1 MVEFELKPIE
11 KVILH
16 EILKWSLEE
25 FIDRFVKPN
34 STVQW
39 VDGIVMLRSVFK
51 SQSPKMIEDESNGI
65 THWAL
70 VEFAE
75 MREFKSQLVNEK
87 TSSVARVN
95 DVSTNNVYKDFA
107 RWLKN
112 DPRWFPST
120 NV

>member
-1 MVEFELKPIE
+1 MVEFEFKPIQ
-11 KVILH
+11 KIILH

-34 STVQW
+34 SVLQW
-39 VDGIVMLRSVFK
+39 VDGIVMRRSVYK
-51 SQSPKMIEDESNGI
+51 SMSSKMIEDETNGI

-75 MREFKSQLVNEK
+75 MKEFTPQLVNEK
-87 TSSVARVN
+87 TNSMALVN
-95 DVSTNNVYKDFA
+95 NVSTNNVYGDFV

-112 DPRWFPST
+112 DPRWFPKT
-120 NV
+120 DV